1 MFQSILDDVKRE
13 FQYGNMV
20 TRIIIANCIVFII
33 VNIANLVLHIPTK
46 ENDTLYD
53 GLVRFFSMPR
63 DGWYFL
69 THPWT
74 IFTSGFMHEG
84 FFHILWNMLAFYWF
98 GRIVGDLLG
107 NHRIL
112 PLYIGSVIFGNIVFF
127 LAFNLTP
134 YGNFPTDLPLETI
147 NFLKLNQHALGA
159 SGAVMC
165 MLASAAY
172 VAPDYIFNVLLIGPV
187 KLKFIALVVF
197 FLDLIGIA
205 NQENT
210 GGHFAHLGGAAFGI
224 LYASQLRNNID
235 LVRPI
240 SIIIDFFTDLIDK
253 FKKGNKSKK
262 NTFKFERNEKAYA
275 KTEKTSQNTANKGTR
290 RPNTEGVSDQEKLDT
305 ILDKI
310 KQKGYES
317 LSAEEKEFLFKVSKK

>member
-1 MFQSILDDVKRE
+1 MFQSIWDDVKRE
-13 FQYGNMV
+13 FQYGTMV
-20 TRIIIANCIVFII
+20 TRIIIVNCIVFII

-53 GLVRFFSMPR
+53 DIVRFFSMPR
-63 DGWYFL
+63 DGFYLL

-74 IFTSGFMHEG
+74 IFSSGFMHEA
-84 FFHILWNMLAFYWF
+84 FFHILWNMLTFYWF

-112 PLYIGSVIFGNIVFF
+112 PLYISSVIFGNIVFF

-134 YGNFPTDLPLETI
+134 YGSFPSDLPAETVA
-147 NFLKLNQHALGA
+147 FLKLNQHALGA

-165 MLASAAY
+165 MLACAAY
-172 VAPDYIFNVLLIGPV
+172 KAPDYIFNVLLIGPV

-224 LYASQLRNNID
+224 LYASQLSKGVD
-235 LVRPI
+235 LIRPVAI
-240 SIIIDFFTDLIDK
+240 VIDFFTDLVDK
-253 FKKGNKSKK
+253 FKKGNKSKS
-262 NTFKFERNEKAYA
+262 NPFKVERNEKAYA
-275 KTEKTSQNTANKGTR
+275 KTERTSQNTTNKSTR
-290 RPNTEGVSDQEKLDT
+290 RQNTEGVSDQEKLDT

-310 KQKGYES
+310 KQKGYDS
-317 LSAEEKEFLFKVSKK
+317 LSSEEKAFLFKVSKK

>member
-1 MFQSILDDVKRE
+1 MFQSIWDDVKRE

-33 VNIANLVLHIPTK
+33 INIANLVLHIPTK

-63 DGWYFL
+63 DGWYLL

-74 IFTSGFMHEG
+74 IFTSGFLHEG

-112 PLYIGSVIFGNIVFF
+112 PLYIASVIFGNIVFF
-127 LAFNLTP
+127 LMYNLTP
-134 YGNFPTDLPLETI
+134 YGNLPTDLSAENI
-147 NFLKLNQHALGA
+147 NFIKLNQHALGA
-159 SGAVMC
+159 SGAVMS
-165 MLASAAY
+165 MLACAAY
-172 VAPDYIFNVLLIGPV
+172 IAPDYIFNVLLLGPV
-187 KLKFIALVVF
+187 KLKYIALVVF

-205 NQENT
+205 NQQNT

-224 LYASQLRNNID
+224 LYAAQLQKGVD
-235 LVRPI
+235 LGKPI
-240 SIIIDFFTDLIDK
+240 AIIIDFIQSLF
-253 FKKGNKSKK
+253 NKSNKK
-262 NTFKFERNEKAYA
+262 RKQNFTFQRNEKSFA
-275 KTEKTSQNTANKGTR
+275 KTGKTSQKTANKSNR
-290 RPNTEGVSDQEKLDT
+290 RSDTEGVSEQEKLDI

-310 KQKGYES
+310 KQKGYDS
-317 LSAEEKEFLFKVSKK
+317 LTSDEKDFLFKVSKK